1 MEPRAEGE
9 GKYRSA
15 FMAMAEGVV
24 FQTADGTITDVN
36 PAAERIEGRTAGQ
49 MTGRIPD
56 DLHQGS
62 IHEDGSAFPGE
73 LHPSMVALRS
83 GEPQSDAVMGI
94 HRPDGSLA
102 WISISSWPLTAPG
115 ESKPHAV
122 VTTFHDVTESRK
134 GEWKYRILF
143 EESFDGLFITSPA
156 GKILEMNKK
165 GIMLFGYDRKE
176 EILDLDLARDIYEK
190 PEDRKRIL
198 ALVDT
203 MGTAE
208 YDVVVKKKSGDT
220 MVTHCSLTAV
230 KDERGEVALYMG
242 AIRDI
247 TDHNRVESELTDS
260 RTQLRNLATHLLSAR
275 EEERRKV
282 AREIHDEL
290 GQVLTALKMDLKWLE
305 KRLVPLSGQ
314 LQEKIGGMI
323 GLTDQTIRRVQ
334 KISAEL
340 RPRMLDDLG
349 LDAAVD
355 WLSSD
360 FSRRTGIACTLT
372 EDLGKKHLG
381 EDVATALY
389 RIVQEALTN
398 IARHAEASQVA
409 VDMRVAQGRIEVSV
423 QDDGI
428 GISEEQAAD
437 PHSLG
442 LIGIRERVLAFGGE
456 TSITGEKGKGTSIRV
471 AVPLPRDGAPA

>member
-1 MEPRAEGE
+1 
-9 GKYRSA
+9 
-15 FMAMAEGVV
+15 
-24 FQTADGTITDVN
+24 
-36 PAAERIEGRTAGQ
+36 
-49 MTGRIPD
+49 
-56 DLHQGS
+56 
-62 IHEDGSAFPGE
+62 
-73 LHPSMVALRS
+73 
-83 GEPQSDAVMGI
+83 
-94 HRPDGSLA
+94 
-102 WISISSWPLTAPG
+102 
-115 ESKPHAV
+115 
-122 VTTFHDVTESRK
+122 VTTFHDVSEPRK
-134 GEWKYRILF
+134 AEWKHRILF
-143 EESFDGLFITSPA
+143 EESFDGLFVTSPA
-156 GKILEMNKK
+156 GRILEMNKK
-165 GIMLFGYDRKE
+165 GILMFGYSGKE
-176 EILDLDLARDIYEK
+176 EILNLDLARDVYET
-190 PEDRKRIL
+190 PEDRGRIL
-198 ALVDT
+198 ALADT

-208 YDVVVKKKSGDT
+208 YDVVVKKKNGER

-230 KDERGEVALYMG
+230 KDERGRVASYMG
-242 AIRDI
+242 VIRDI
-247 TDHNRVESELTDS
+247 TDHNRVESELKDS

-305 KRLVPLSGQ
+305 KRLVPSPGQ

-355 WLSSD
+355 WLSRD
-360 FSRRTGIACTLT
+360 FSRRTGIACTVT
-372 EDLGKKHLG
+372 EDLGKLRIG
-381 EDVATALY
+381 EGIATALY

-398 IARHAEASQVA
+398 IARHAQASRVA
-409 VDMRVAQGRIEVSV
+409 VDMRAARGRVEVSV

-456 TSITGEKGKGTSIRV
+456 TTITGEKGKGTCIRV
-471 AVPLPRDGAPA
+471 AVPLSRDVAQA